1 MQSNMKFF
9 LLIFIFSPGISR
21 RKKNLSDTLSV
32 KAEFLCS
39 NNSFHQFLFP
49 NNSFH
54 QQFSNSC
61 VRFLS
66 GAEFDSGKFLE
77 QIGNKAW
84 NWLKPMRELSK
95 GIGAA
100 EQSSHTLCLYQ
111 LWGVVLC
118 LCINAFLIKWTNPD
132 WRQVEIAKYST
143 KFQY

>member
-84 NWLKPMRELSK
+84 NWLKANEGVEQRNW
-95 GIGAA
+95 GCGAK
-100 EQSSHTLCLYQ
+100 QSHSVSLPAVRCGALPLHQ
-111 LWGVVLC
+111 
-118 LCINAFLIKWTNPD
+118 CIPD
-132 WRQVEIAKYST
+132 KVD
-143 KFQY
+143 